1 MLKKLDSYL
10 FREFAQATFATLVVL
25 MIVSLGGVFADVL
38 GDIARGRV
46 PAGMMLAQLGLQILN
61 YLPLILPL
69 GLMLGLLL
77 AVGRLYRDSEMPVL
91 TAIGVGPG
99 RLLRPV
105 LMLVLPVV
113 AVIAL
118 CSLWLGPWARDYS
131 QQMIEA
137 GNRSLLVAGLE
148 PGRFIELP
156 GGGGVV
162 YVGSM
167 SNDGTKLTRVFV
179 YRQNGDRLDV
189 TTART
194 GVLDVDGVDRYLKL
208 GQGFEV
214 EGPLGAG
221 RDYRLMRY
229 ASNDIRLPSA
239 DEESKDDDPE
249 RLPTGALFGDPRR
262 EATAQLH
269 YRFAPPLLALAFALL
284 AVPLGRS
291 SPRQTRYGRV
301 MLGFLA
307 YLVGMNLMWI
317 GTDWL
322 AKGELPLWAGL
333 WWLLLPLLAFALW
346 AYLRDGRMQ
355 PGRVKRVAATLG
367 RAS

>member
-1 MLKKLDSYL
+1 MPKTLDSYL

-46 PAGMMLAQLGLQILN
+46 PAGLMLAQLGLQILN

-91 TAIGVGPG
+91 TAIGVGPR

-105 LMLVLPVV
+105 LMLVLPMVV
-113 AVIAL
+113 AIGL

-131 QQMIEA
+131 QRMIEA

-148 PGRFIELP
+148 PGRFVELP

-167 SNDGTKLTRVFV
+167 SNDGSKLARVFV
-179 YRQNGDRLDV
+179 YRQKGDRLDV
-189 TTART
+189 TTSRT
-194 GVLDVDGVDRYLKL
+194 GRLSVDGQDRFLSL

-214 EGPLGAG
+214 EGPLGEG

-229 ASNDIRLPSA
+229 ASNDLRLPSS
-239 DEESKDDDPE
+239 DQQSVEDDPE
-249 RLPTGALFGDPRR
+249 RLPTTALFGDPRP
-262 EATAQLH
+262 EAGAQLH
-269 YRFAPPLLALAFALL
+269 YRLAPPLLALAFALL

-307 YLVGMNLMWI
+307 YLVGTNLMWI
-317 GTDWL
+317 GTSWL
-322 AKGELPLWAGL
+322 EKGKLPLAVGL
-333 WWLLLPLLAFALW
+333 WWLLLPLLAFAAW
-346 AYLRDGRMQ
+346 AYLRDGRMRR
-355 PGRVKRVAATLG
+355 PRRLAVGGGA
-367 RAS
+367 